1 VTSEVSGR
9 VDRKL
14 RTEIESS
21 RTHVATTRLLP
32 GLLAS
37 STIGVAIGIAG
48 LALSGLTLFIYGFVV
63 IVREI
68 WDAVREHSPDI
79 EGLQH
84 LQVIFV
90 EVTDVFL
97 LAAVLYILGLGLLQ
111 LFIDPTLGDRLPGWL
126 QITSLD
132 QLKNKLVGV
141 LAVLLAVTFTAKVVE
156 WEGSRDVLYL
166 GIAIATVIIS
176 LGLLISIFARDDHS
190 TEDDSA
196 ESGSHST

>member
-1 VTSEVSGR
+1 VSQGR
-9 VDRKL
+9 RKDF
-14 RTEIESS
+14 EST
-21 RTHVATTRLLP
+21 RTHVTTARLLP

-48 LALSGLTLFIYGFVV
+48 LVLSGLTLFVYGFVV
-63 IVREI
+63 IVRET
-68 WDAVREHSPDI
+68 WDTVQSHSPDI
-79 EGLQH
+79 DGLQH

-97 LAAVLYILGLGLLQ
+97 LAAVLYILALGFLQ
-111 LFIDPTLGDRLPGWL
+111 LFIDPTLGERLPEWL

-166 GIAIATVIIS
+166 GIAIGTVIIS
-176 LGLLISIFARDDHS
+176 LGLLISIFERDKGSDDDSKEIGPHS
-190 TEDDSA
+190 T
-196 ESGSHST
+196 